1 MNKEKKIVTT
11 CCSGPKPNLWDRP
24 VTSNNLLILRFNMSN
39 LTIKEVSTR
48 LGRFC
53 IIKINKMLIVTPC
66 DTRVKILQALSE
78 AEMTAEEISGKVGSA
93 YSTVM
98 DHMDVLEKLEI
109 VSSQLRRTEGKRRIA
124 FSLRE
129 DLGESIS

>member
-1 MNKEKKIVTT
+1 
-11 CCSGPKPNLWDRP
+11 
-24 VTSNNLLILRFNMSN
+24 MSN

-129 DLGESIS
+129 DLGESMSHLSDPGSD